1 MSGGSAYMM
10 FDDKPI
16 LLSLG
21 FDKNDYQAYNQNK
34 ITYNKR
40 ISKIEALARQESK
53 LNYCYYCKNDVSSF
67 CNSHSVPQFCLRR
80 IAVNGK
86 VYYANKLINLPSLG
100 TEQGVN
106 KAGTFQ
112 IICRDCDSKIF
123 QDYENPDAYYARPS
137 GQILAQIAMKD
148 YLQMIYKRLYED
160 ALYRLAGT
168 ELGASKDWV
177 QHKHQ
182 LISLDLAEYTSE
194 FKRAQIGSLGKHNDW
209 YYLCYYKK
217 LDYTVPIAFQGG
229 IVMISDFEDNII
241 NDIYNM
247 SPDYHTKEIHIVVFP
262 LEQGSII
269 MLLMD
274 SRDKRYRKFY
284 KQLNQLSL
292 EDQLS
297 AINYIIFSYSENVY
311 LSKNISED
319 VLSNAQFIATCQ
331 KDSTVAASHPS
342 ENIIKVAIEEYSLKK
357 RNEIPNLL
365 SKEFRL
371 T

>member
-1 MSGGSAYMM
+1 MSGGNAYMM

-21 FDKNDYQAYNQNK
+21 FDENDYQAYNQNK

-53 LNYCYYCKNDVSSF
+53 LNYCYYCKKDVSSF

-269 MLLMD
+269 MLLID

-331 KDSTVAASHPS
+331 KDSTVAASHPL
-342 ENIIKVAIEEYSLKK
+342 ENIIKVAIKEYSLKK

-365 SKEFRL
+365 SKEFCL
-371 T
+371 M